1 MPHHRQAALGARRRS
16 APRPRGQRARSTDR
30 RQRRHR
36 CIRAIPDGENRA
48 GHHQAQIRHRSGP
61 NRHHVDRRDDPDRS
75 RPTRADHRRPRHR
88 QDDHRRRYDHFPS
101 PTKQGRRA
109 RQAAEPQAALLHL
122 CGDRPKALE
131 RGPHPKDA
139 RRFRR
144 DGIHHHR
151 FRLRFGCRRDAVPR
165 PLRRL
170 RHRRVPHGPRQGL
183 PHRVRRPL
191 KARGCLPPSLAHSPP
206 PLRPRSLSGR
216 CVLPPLPLA

>member
-1 MPHHRQAALGARRRS
+1 MPHHRQATLGARWRS
-16 APRPRGQRARSTDR
+16 APRPRGQRARPTHR
-30 RQRRHR
+30 WQRRHR
-36 CIRAIPDGENRA
+36 RRRAIPDGENCSW
-48 GHHQAQIRHRSGP
+48 HHQAQIGHRPGP
-61 NRHHVDRRDDPDRS
+61 NRHHVDRRDDPDRP

-88 QDDHRRRYDHFPS
+88 QDDHRRRHDHFPS

-109 RQAAEPQAALLHL
+109 RQAAEPQAALLYL

-131 RGPHPKDA
+131 RCPHPEDA
-139 RRFRR
+139 RRCRR

-151 FRLRFGCRRDAVPR
+151 FGFGLGCRRDAVSR

-170 RHRRVPHGPRQGL
+170 RHRRVPDGSRQRL

-191 KARGCLPPSLAHSPP
+191 EARRGLPPSVAHSPP